1 MASTAAKTG
10 PTYSQH
16 QTWFGA
22 LRRCHRIGFSE
33 MPLAAR
39 LFIVLVF
46 ILAVI
51 GFWRF
56 PRSDGLARSSIKLAI
71 TADCPKKIAHNM
83 NDQCGARFASLTC
96 RNAPAIEARD
106 VRV

>member
-1 MASTAAKTG
+1 
-10 PTYSQH
+10 
-16 QTWFGA
+16 
-22 LRRCHRIGFSE
+22 

-96 RNAPAIEARD
+96 GNALAIEARD

>member
-1 MASTAAKTG
+1 
-10 PTYSQH
+10 
-16 QTWFGA
+16 
-22 LRRCHRIGFSE
+22 

-39 LFIVLVF
+39 LFIVFVF

-56 PRSDGLARSSIKLAI
+56 PRSDGLARSSIKFAI
-71 TADCPKKIAHNM
+71 TADCPNAHNM

>member
-1 MASTAAKTG
+1 
-10 PTYSQH
+10 
-16 QTWFGA
+16 
-22 LRRCHRIGFSE
+22 

-39 LFIVLVF
+39 LFIVFVS

-56 PRSDGLARSSIKLAI
+56 PRSDGPARSSIKFAI